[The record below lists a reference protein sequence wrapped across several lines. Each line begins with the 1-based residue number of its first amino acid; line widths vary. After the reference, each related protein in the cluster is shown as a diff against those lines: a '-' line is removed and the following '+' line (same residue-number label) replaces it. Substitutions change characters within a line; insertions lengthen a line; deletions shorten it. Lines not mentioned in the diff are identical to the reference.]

1 MSAVDEF
8 RTRVRSAHEVNP
20 QLSFGAEHAVT
31 HSIATRLMR
40 AAPADGWVDVRGVLC
55 RSGRNLAFV
64 TATATLEHDEPTAHS
79 RITESIG
86 TVR

>member
-8 RTRVRSAHEVNP
+8 RTRVRSALEVNP
-20 QLSFGAEHAVT
+20 QHSLGAEHAVT

-40 AAPADGWVDVRGVLC
+40 TAPSGDWVDVRGVLA
-55 RSGRNLAFV
+55 RRGRNLAFV
-64 TATATLEHDEPTAHS
+64 TATATLEHDEPIAHG

-86 TVR
+86 TIR